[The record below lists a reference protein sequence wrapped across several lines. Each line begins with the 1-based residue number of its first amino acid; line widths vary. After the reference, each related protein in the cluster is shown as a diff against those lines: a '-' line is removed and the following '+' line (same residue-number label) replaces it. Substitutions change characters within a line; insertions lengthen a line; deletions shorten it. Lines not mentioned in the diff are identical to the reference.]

1 MKGEIFM
8 AEEKNFLPVPK
19 TFEHELFG
27 KIRYL
32 EDGDELWFVAADV
45 AKALDLTNVRKNLA
59 DFPDDEKGVTNVYT
73 LGGPQKWLL
82 SASRDFIV

>member
-1 MKGEIFM
+1 M
-8 AEEKNFLPVPK
+8 AEEKNFLPVTK

-27 KIRYL
+27 KIRYFM
-32 EDGDELWFVAADV
+32 DGDEIWFVAADV

-59 DFPDDEKGVTNVYT
+59 DFPDDEKGVTIVYT
-73 LGGPQKWLL
+73 LEDRKKWLL